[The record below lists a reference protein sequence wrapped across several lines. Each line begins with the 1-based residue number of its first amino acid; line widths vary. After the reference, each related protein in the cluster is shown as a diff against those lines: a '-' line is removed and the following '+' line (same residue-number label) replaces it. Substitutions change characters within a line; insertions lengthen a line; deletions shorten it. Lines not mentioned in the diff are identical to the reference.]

1 MDDWK
6 DYLFGS
12 LIVVAIAVLVG
23 AWTYSGHL
31 GSVREDAL
39 RGQCISAKG
48 RWVAS
53 EGADFCDFG
62 SP

>member
-6 DYLFGS
+6 DIVFGVF
-12 LIVVAIAVLVG
+12 LVLAIAGLLA
-23 AWTYSGHL
+23 AWTYTGHN